1 MVEHVLGKD
10 EVTGSIPVVSSNLI
24 PQGVCVLTLAK
35 PLRILEGSVHD
46 VIGRLPIGEK
56 FRLVYCDPP
65 FYSNKTRIADEAEF
79 EDRWDS
85 LDEYLVFME
94 DVISVMSTTI
104 ADNGFMALHC
114 DFHASHYLKVMGD
127 RRFGYENFRNE
138 IVWHYKGRRQ
148 PAISRLNSKHDVIL
162 VWAKS
167 SSSRM
172 NGVAEPV
179 DREAYIKMKRQPVR
193 IDEDGREWIWGHMG
207 RGKAHAY
214 RIYIDD
220 VVRRGRPVDD
230 VWEIPIINLTAHER
244 VGYPTQKPVALLSRL
259 VELLSSPGDC
269 IADFMA
275 GSGTLG
281 EAGLRLGRRVLLAD
295 KSPAAIR
302 VMQKRLVRSDSDA
315 SSPIRES
322 SRD

>member
-1 MVEHVLGKD
+1 MP
-10 EVTGSIPVVSSNLI
+10 TS
-24 PQGVCVLTLAK
+24 AK
-35 PLRILEGSVHD
+35 PLRILEGSVQD
-46 VIGRLPIGEK
+46 VVRRLPAGEK

-65 FYSNKTRIADEAEF
+65 FYSNKTRSADEAEF
-79 EDRWDS
+79 NDRWPS

-94 DVISVMSTTI
+94 GVIATMATTI
-104 ADNGFMALHC
+104 ADDGFMALHC

-148 PAISRLNSKHDVIL
+148 LAISRLNSKHDVIL

-167 SSSRM
+167 ISSRM

-179 DREAYIKMKRQPVR
+179 DRQEYIKMKRQPVR
-193 IDEDGREWIWGHMG
+193 IDEEGREWIWGHMG

-220 VVRRGRPVDD
+220 VVRRGRPLDD
-230 VWEIPIINLTAHER
+230 VWEIPIINLTARER

-259 VELLSSPGDC
+259 VELLSSPGDV

-281 EAGLRLGRRVLLAD
+281 EAGLRLDRRVLLAD
-295 KSPAAIR
+295 KSPEAIR
-302 VMQKRLVRSDSDA
+302 VMQKRLVRLDSDD
-315 SSPIRES
+315 SSLIRENS
-322 SRD
+322 LD